1 MASSER
7 RLKEVAVMGLLTS
20 PQAISFSLIGSLT
33 IDLEAGERL
42 NSEIN
47 TLFWL
52 LRMQRRL
59 HCLRFYWVLCW
70 GQQGHILAHS
80 HKVLQHWINIEVPKI
95 TSDIGVDDSEV
106 LKESLLGFTEP
117 E

>member
-7 RLKEVAVMGLLTS
+7 RLKEVAVMGRLTS

-33 IDLEAGERL
+33 MDLEAGERL
-42 NSEIN
+42 NREMI

-52 LRMQRRL
+52 LRRRRKL
-59 HCLRFYWVLCW
+59 HCLRFCLVWCW
-70 GQQGHILAHS
+70 GQRVHIRVHF
-80 HKVLQHWINIEVPKI
+80 HKALQRWIKIKVPKVAGDVGI
-95 TSDIGVDDSEV
+95 DDAEV
-106 LKESLLGFTEP
+106 LKESLLGFSEP